1 MHARNTQTVKS
12 SFVFSLLASAVLM
25 PCVAA
30 AQATAPAP
38 TTAPAAAVAPAAE
51 SSPHTFSTNIG
62 LVSDYR
68 YRGISQSRLAP
79 AISAGADYS
88 HSSGFYVGAWASS
101 IKWIRDGG
109 GKGDLE
115 LDLFGG
121 YKFELAKDFN
131 VDVGFLAYVYPS
143 NGLPVNANT
152 QELYVAATYGP
163 VTAKYSIST
172 SNLFGF
178 ADSKR
183 SGYFDVTGTFDLGNG
198 WGAIGHAGH
207 QSVRNNA
214 GFGYTDYK
222 LGVTKDI
229 DGWVLGASLI
239 GTDNKNYRYVSA
251 TKDKNLGKTGLVLSV
266 AKTF

>member
-1 MHARNTQTVKS
+1 MHARSNLSPKISLLV
-12 SFVFSLLASAVLM
+12 SLLASAVLM
-25 PCVAA
+25 PSVAS

-38 TTAPAAAVAPAAE
+38 AAAEPA
-51 SSPHTFSTNIG
+51 PHTFSYNIG

-68 YRGISQSRLAP
+68 YRGISQSRLKP

-88 HSSGFYVGAWASS
+88 HSSGFYLGAWASS

-121 YKFELAKDFN
+121 YKFEVAKDLTL
-131 VDVGFLAYVYPS
+131 DVGFLAYVYPS
-143 NGLPVNANT
+143 NGLAVNANT
-152 QELYVAATYGP
+152 QEIYLAGTYGP
-163 VTAKYSIST
+163 ITAKYSLST

-183 SGYFDVTGTFDLGNG
+183 SGYFDVTGTFDLGGG
-198 WGAIGHAGH
+198 WGAVGHIGH
-207 QSVRNNA
+207 QSVRKNKD
-214 GFGYTDYK
+214 FSYIDYK

-229 DGWVLGASLI
+229 DGWILGASVI
-239 GTDNKNYRYVSA
+239 GTDNKNYRYISA

-266 AKTF
+266 SKTF